1 MAFHIVTNRCFLACE
16 KVTSVV
22 LEPVLAEKPDRL
34 KTLFKTTKKKGK
46 KAKKTAVKKV
56 APEQTFCISI
66 SYYPLAVTQQQ
77 RNSGDP
83 QENTMEVRVVG
94 EAKANKLYQEI
105 IREVE
110 EQHPN
115 EGYLNKLV
123 DKLFNGESLLA
134 TES

>member
-22 LEPVLAEKPDRL
+22 LEQVIGEKPDRL

-46 KAKKTAVKKV
+46 KKKVAVKKV
-56 APEQTFCISI
+56 AEPMFCISI
-66 SYYPLAVTQQQ
+66 SYYPLALTQQQ

-83 QENTMEVRVVG
+83 QENTMEVRVAG

-123 DKLFNGESLLA
+123 DKLFGGEELEA
-134 TES
+134 TEL